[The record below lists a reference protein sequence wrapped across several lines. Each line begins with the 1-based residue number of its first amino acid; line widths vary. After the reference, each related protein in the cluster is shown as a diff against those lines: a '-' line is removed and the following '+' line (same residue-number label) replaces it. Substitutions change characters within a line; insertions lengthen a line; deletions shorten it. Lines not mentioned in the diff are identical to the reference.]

1 LIVTNYNALNAI
13 TRAKTLA
20 VHLGINSEDKVK
32 AVGKI
37 TSARAQQNSALL
49 IVKASPELHCINLA
63 RSSHK
68 NPLWVIVP
76 HCDAILKPFRPFSV
90 PPCSVYIILFIYL

>member
-1 LIVTNYNALNAI
+1 LFIHCLILIVTNYNALNAI

-20 VHLGINSEDKVK
+20 VHLGVNSEDKVK

-37 TSARAQQNSALL
+37 TGARAQQNSALL
-49 IVKASPELHCINLA
+49 IVKAAPELHRINLA

-68 NPLWVIVP
+68 IPLWSLCPIVT
-76 HCDAILKPFRPFSV
+76 PF
-90 PPCSVYIILFIYL
+90 